1 MARNEQRRQKKLEA
15 KKSKR
20 KEEQRMVA
28 RVQSSGTRGQMEVAR
43 NWPVVQAR
51 VSAGLWDHGMGEALL
66 VRRGP
71 GGITA
76 YVVFLLDVYCLGVK
90 NVVARAEP
98 DHVAAR
104 WLTSLFERTGPWVD
118 VSPEHVRKL
127 VEGSIG
133 YAMSL
138 GLAPHH
144 ECAGALLIFGDLD
157 SSRCSTEFTF
167 GRDGKPLFIAGPH
180 DNEAR
185 IYEILTTLKRTIGAE
200 QMDYVLPSATGKV
213 SGELA
218 DLLEETGVRV
228 IDADELD
235 SEVDSPEC
243 ESVKQLAHQD

>member
-28 RVQSSGTRGQMEVAR
+28 RVQSSGTRGRMEVAQ

-76 YVVFLLDVYCLGVK
+76 YVLFLLDVYCLGVK
-90 NVVARAEP
+90 NVIAHAEP

-104 WLTSLFERTGPWVD
+104 WLSSLFERTGSWVD

-133 YAMSL
+133 FALSF
-138 GLAPHH
+138 GLAPHRD
-144 ECAGALLIFGDLD
+144 CAGALQIFGDLD

-180 DNEAR
+180 DSQAR
-185 IYEILTTLKRTIGAE
+185 IYEILSTLKRTRGSE
-200 QMDYVLPSATGKV
+200 QLDYVLPSATGEV

-218 DLLEETGVRV
+218 DLLEEVGVRV
-228 IDADELD
+228 MDAEAFNL
-235 SEVDSPEC
+235 EFDSPEC